1 MIGGWGSQ
9 RPPRTGML
17 GGMAITRRFAL
28 SLGAALLV
36 GGWATMRYGLDEYIA
51 DETWLND
58 DGVVLCVVISM
69 AVGAGLLGFAVLRPT
84 IRRDD

>member
-1 MIGGWGSQ
+1 
-9 RPPRTGML
+9 ML
-17 GGMAITRRFAL
+17 VGMAITRRFAL
-28 SLGAALLV
+28 SLGAALLT

-69 AVGAGLLGFAVLRPT
+69 AIGAGLIGFAVLRPT
-84 IRRDD
+84 NREDE